1 MDVLTNLAVS
11 IGSGAIAAFLGA
23 WWAIRK
29 FYAERN
35 WERRERAYEEIIHA
49 LYDITRYC
57 AVQKEDYGQGT
68 GLASEKEHELQIKY
82 ISAYSSVNKSIDIGS
97 LYISSKANKI
107 FQILRERRKFDYEG
121 EPTFEVFEREYAIH
135 KEALDSFLIVARKE
149 LHIK

>member
-11 IGSGAIAAFLGA
+11 IVSGAIAAFLGA

-57 AVQKEDYGQGT
+57 AFQKEDYGQGT
-68 GLASEKEHELQIKY
+68 GLTSEKEHELQIKY

-107 FQILRERRKFDYEG
+107 FQILREHRNFDYEG
-121 EPTFEVFEREYAIH
+121 EPAFEVFEREYAIH

>member
-11 IGSGAIAAFLGA
+11 ITSGAVAAFLGA

-68 GLASEKEHELQIKY
+68 GLSAEKENELQIKY
-82 ISAYSSVNKSIDIGS
+82 MSAYSSVNKSIDIGS
-97 LYISSKANKI
+97 LYISSKANEI
-107 FQILRERRKFDYEG
+107 LQLLRELRNVDYKG
-121 EPTFEVFEREYAIH
+121 EPTFEVFEHEHSIH
-135 KEALDSFLIVARKE
+135 KEALNAFLIVARKE

>member
-1 MDVLTNLAVS
+1 MDVLINFAVS
-11 IGSGAIAAFLGA
+11 ITSGAIAAFLGA

-68 GLASEKEHELQIKY
+68 GLSAEKESELQQKY
-82 ISAYSSVNKSIDIGS
+82 MSAYASVNKALDIGS
-97 LYISSKANKI
+97 LYVSSKANA
-107 FQILRERRKFDYEG
+107 ILQLLRQHRNFDYEG
-121 EPTFEVFEREYAIH
+121 EPAFEIFEHEYNIH
-135 KEALDSFLIVARKE
+135 KDALDSFLIVARKE
-149 LHIK
+149 LHVK